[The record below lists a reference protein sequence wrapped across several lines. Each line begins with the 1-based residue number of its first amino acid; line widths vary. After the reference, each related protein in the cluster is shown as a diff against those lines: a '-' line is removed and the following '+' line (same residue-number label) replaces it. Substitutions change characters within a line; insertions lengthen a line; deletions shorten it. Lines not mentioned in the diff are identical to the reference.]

1 MKLRNDPMASC
12 PVLLE
17 HVDQVLAA
25 PVLGFSILG
34 MLIGFQCLP
43 ESEEDVG
50 ARQKKRNWK
59 CDAGFSSGA
68 LNSSPLWPPEWNGDL
83 TGMMGGKRLREH
95 LAGFFSAQTE
105 ERFCALKLTSAA
117 GNLSSVDEMH
127 TFDVWCA
134 NDYINTKQR
143 GAVELKCCAETRTF
157 QVILPSAQL
166 IWCGCWVCW
175 CVFVIVKTLITMVCC
190 LHSFLSFNISDVE
203 TSSLSVAFGFFCKT
217 RRQIWIKKEC
227 CFQVLNW
234 TNHKYWQP
242 TNDHY

>member
-1 MKLRNDPMASC
+1 MSGTIRARRPSPCCSC
-12 PVLLE
+12 SRFLHPWDADWIPVLARVGRRCWSATEKTQLKMWRRIFLWCIE
-17 HVDQVLAA
+17 LV
-25 PVLGFSILG
+25 SI
-34 MLIGFQCLP
+34 
-43 ESEEDVG
+43 VT
-50 ARQKKRNWK
+50 ARVERRL
-59 CDAGFSSGA
+59 DRH
-68 LNSSPLWPPEWNGDL
+68 D
-83 TGMMGGKRLREH
+83 GGKRLREH